1 MIERSILIAGRNG
14 QLASCL
20 HDLAALSGLPVVAL
34 GREELDLEVRG
45 GIDTMIA
52 SIAPCMIINAA
63 AYTAVDQ
70 AESEMGRA
78 FSINRDGAAALADI
92 AWQRNIP
99 FIHLSTDYV
108 FDGAK
113 REAYDEADVPAP
125 LNTYGASKL
134 AGEAAVLAAH
144 PLATIVRSSWIYS
157 PTGSNF
163 VRTMLRLAETRP
175 IVRVVCDQHGSPTLA
190 AELAA
195 ALLTIAEKSLTDD
208 RRTAAGIFHLAGQ
221 GSTSWHGFAAAIF
234 DGLSRRGMRPPTLEA
249 ITTEQYPCA
258 ARRPLNSRLD
268 SSKAERVFGIR
279 LPAWRH
285 SLETCLD
292 QLVGKGDTDA
302 EGNRPGWRQR
312 NAPISDHACGQQAVA
327 ADLRQADDLLPVID
341 ADAGGNPRDPGHHD
355 AGRPLPV

>member
-1 MIERSILIAGRNG
+1 MIERPILIAGRNG
-14 QLASCL
+14 QLGSCL
-20 HDLAALSGLPVVAL
+20 RDLAALSGLSAVAL
-34 GREELDLEVRG
+34 GREELDLEVRD
-45 GIDTMIA
+45 GIDRTVA

-63 AYTAVDQ
+63 AYTAVDR
-70 AESEMGRA
+70 AESEVGKA
-78 FSINRDGAAALADI
+78 FSVNRDGAAALADV

-99 FIHLSTDYV
+99 LVHLSTDYV

-113 REAYDEADVPAP
+113 SEAYDEADVPAP

-144 PLATIVRSSWIYS
+144 PLATVVRSSWIYS
-157 PTGSNF
+157 ATGSNF
-163 VRTMLRLAETRP
+163 VRTMLQLAETRP
-175 IVRVVCDQHGSPTLA
+175 IVRVVCDQHGSPTSA

-195 ALLTIAEKSLTDD
+195 ALLKIAERSITDD
-208 RRTAAGIFHLAGQ
+208 RRIAAGIFHVSGQ
-221 GSTSWHGFAAAIF
+221 GATSWHGFAEAIF
-234 DGLSRRGMRPPTLEA
+234 DGLSRRGVRPPALEA

-268 SSKAERVFGIR
+268 SSKVERVFGIR

-302 EGNRPGWRQR
+302 EGNCPGRRQR
-312 NAPISDHACGQQAVA
+312 NAALSDHACGQQAVA
-327 ADLRQADDLLPVID
+327 AHL
-341 ADAGGNPRDPGHHD
+341 
-355 AGRPLPV
+355 

>member
-1 MIERSILIAGRNG
+1 MIEQPILIAGRSG
-14 QLASCL
+14 QLGSCL
-20 HDLAALSGLPVVAL
+20 HDLAALSGVSAVAL
-34 GREELDLEVRG
+34 GREELDLEVREG
-45 GIDTMIA
+45 VDRTIA

-70 AESEMGRA
+70 AESEAGKA
-78 FSINRDGAAALADI
+78 FSINRDGAAALADV

-99 FIHLSTDYV
+99 FVHVSTDYV

-144 PLATIVRSSWIYS
+144 PLATVVRSSWIYS
-157 PTGSNF
+157 STGTNF
-163 VRTMLRLAETRP
+163 VRTMLRLAETHP
-175 IVRVVCDQHGSPTLA
+175 MVRVVCDQHGSPTSA

-195 ALLTIAEKSLTDD
+195 ALLKIAKRSLADD
-208 RRTAAGIFHLAGQ
+208 RRIAAGIFHVAGQ
-221 GSTSWHGFAAAIF
+221 GTTSWHGFAEAIF
-234 DGLSRRGMRPPTLEA
+234 DGLSRRGVRPPALEA

-285 SLETCLD
+285 SLESCLD

-312 NAPISDHACGQQAVA
+312 NSALPDHACGQQAVA
-327 ADLRQADDLLPVID
+327 AHL
-341 ADAGGNPRDPGHHD
+341 
-355 AGRPLPV
+355 

>member
-20 HDLAALSGLPVVAL
+20 RDLANLRGLPAVAL
-34 GREELDLEVRG
+34 GREELDLEVRE
-45 GIDTMIA
+45 GIDRMVA
-52 SIAPCMIINAA
+52 SVAPSMIINVA

-70 AESEMGRA
+70 AESETGKA

-99 FIHLSTDYV
+99 FVHLSTDYV

-113 REAYDEADVPAP
+113 HEAYDETDVPAP
-125 LNTYGASKL
+125 LNAYGASKL

-144 PLATIVRSSWIYS
+144 PLATVVRSSWIYS
-157 PTGSNF
+157 TIGSNF

-175 IVRVVCDQHGSPTLA
+175 IVKVICDQQGSPTSA
-190 AELAA
+190 VDLAA
-195 ALLTIAEKSLTDD
+195 ALLHIAERSLTDD
-208 RRTAAGIFHLAGQ
+208 RRTAAGIFHVTGQ
-221 GSTSWHGFAAAIF
+221 GTTTWHGFAEAIF
-234 DGLSRRGMRPPTLEA
+234 DGLSRRGRQPPKLEA

-258 ARRPLNSRLD
+258 ARRPRNSRLD

-279 LPAWRH
+279 LPAWLD

-292 QLVGKGDTDA
+292 QLVGEGDTDA

-312 NAPISDHACGQQAVA
+312 NAPLSDHARGQQAITA
-327 ADLRQADDLLPVID
+327 HL
-341 ADAGGNPRDPGHHD
+341 
-355 AGRPLPV
+355 

>member
-20 HDLAALSGLPVVAL
+20 RDLANLRGLPAVAL
-34 GREELDLEVRG
+34 GREELDLEVRE
-45 GIDTMIA
+45 GIDRMVA
-52 SIAPCMIINAA
+52 SVAPSMIINVA

-70 AESEMGRA
+70 AESETGKA

-99 FIHLSTDYV
+99 FVHLSTEYV

-113 REAYDEADVPAP
+113 HEAYDESDVPAP
-125 LNTYGASKL
+125 LNAYGASKL

-144 PLATIVRSSWIYS
+144 PLATVVRSSWIYS
-157 PTGSNF
+157 AIGSNF

-175 IVRVVCDQHGSPTLA
+175 IVKVVCDQQGSPTSA
-190 AELAA
+190 VDLAA
-195 ALLTIAEKSLTDD
+195 ALLHIAERSLTDD
-208 RRTAAGIFHLAGQ
+208 RRTAAGIFHVTGQ
-221 GSTSWHGFAAAIF
+221 GTTTWHGFAEAIF
-234 DGLSRRGMRPPTLEA
+234 DGLSRRGRQPPKLEA

-258 ARRPLNSRLD
+258 ARRPPNSRLD

-279 LPAWRH
+279 LPAWLD

-292 QLVGKGDTDA
+292 QLVGEGDTDA

-312 NAPISDHACGQQAVA
+312 NAPLSDHARGQQAIT
-327 ADLRQADDLLPVID
+327 ADL
-341 ADAGGNPRDPGHHD
+341 
-355 AGRPLPV
+355 

>member
-1 MIERSILIAGRNG
+1 MIDGPILIAGRNG
-14 QLASCL
+14 QLGSCL
-20 HDLAALSGLPVVAL
+20 RELAALRGLSAVAL
-34 GREELDLEVRG
+34 GREELDLEVRD
-45 GIDTMIA
+45 GIDRTVA
-52 SIAPCMIINAA
+52 SIAPSMIINAA
-63 AYTAVDQ
+63 AYTAVDG
-70 AESEMGRA
+70 AEAEVGKA
-78 FSINRDGAAALADI
+78 FSINRDGAAALADV

-99 FIHLSTDYV
+99 FVHLSTDYV

-144 PLATIVRSSWIYS
+144 PLATVVRSSWIYS
-157 PTGSNF
+157 ATGSNF
-163 VRTMLRLAETRP
+163 VRTMLQLAETRP
-175 IVRVVCDQHGSPTLA
+175 IVRVVCDQHGSPTSA

-195 ALLTIAEKSLTDD
+195 ALLKIAERSITDD
-208 RRTAAGIFHLAGQ
+208 RRIAAGIFHVSGQ
-221 GSTSWHGFAAAIF
+221 GTTSWHGFAEAIF
-234 DGLSRRGMRPPTLEA
+234 DGLSRRGVRPPALEA

-268 SSKAERVFGIR
+268 SSKVERVFGIR

-302 EGNRPGWRQR
+302 EGNCPGWRQR
-312 NAPISDHACGQQAVA
+312 NAALSDHACGEQAVA
-327 ADLRQADDLLPVID
+327 AHL
-341 ADAGGNPRDPGHHD
+341 
-355 AGRPLPV
+355 

>member
-1 MIERSILIAGRNG
+1 MIERPILIAGRNG
-14 QLASCL
+14 QLGSCL
-20 HDLAALSGLPVVAL
+20 SDLAVLRGLSAVAL
-34 GREELDLEVRG
+34 GREELDLEVRD
-45 GIDTMIA
+45 GIDRTVA

-63 AYTAVDQ
+63 AYTAVDG
-70 AESEMGRA
+70 AEAEVGKA
-78 FSINRDGAAALADI
+78 FGINRDGAAALADV

-99 FIHLSTDYV
+99 FVHLSTDYV

-144 PLATIVRSSWIYS
+144 PLATVVRSSWIYS
-157 PTGSNF
+157 AIGSNF

-175 IVRVVCDQHGSPTLA
+175 IVKVVCDQQGSPTSSVD
-190 AELAA
+190 LAA
-195 ALLTIAEKSLTDD
+195 ALLHIAERSLTDD
-208 RRTAAGIFHLAGQ
+208 RRTAAGIFHVTGQ
-221 GSTSWHGFAAAIF
+221 GTTTWHGFAEAIF
-234 DGLSRRGMRPPTLEA
+234 DGLSRRGRQPPKLEA

-258 ARRPLNSRLD
+258 ARRPPNSRLD

-302 EGNRPGWRQR
+302 EGNCPGGRQR
-312 NAPISDHACGQQAVA
+312 NAPLSDHARGEQAITA
-327 ADLRQADDLLPVID
+327 HL
-341 ADAGGNPRDPGHHD
+341 
-355 AGRPLPV
+355 

>member
-20 HDLAALSGLPVVAL
+20 RDLANLRGLPAVAL
-34 GREELDLEVRG
+34 GREELDLEVRE
-45 GIDTMIA
+45 GIDRMVA
-52 SIAPCMIINAA
+52 SVAPSMIINVA

-70 AESEMGRA
+70 AESEIGKA

-99 FIHLSTDYV
+99 FVHLSTDYV

-113 REAYDEADVPAP
+113 HEAYDETDVPAP
-125 LNTYGASKL
+125 LNAYGASKL

-144 PLATIVRSSWIYS
+144 PLATVVRSSWIYS
-157 PTGSNF
+157 AIGSNF

-175 IVRVVCDQHGSPTLA
+175 IVKVICDQQGSPTSA
-190 AELAA
+190 VDLAA
-195 ALLTIAEKSLTDD
+195 ALLHIAERSLTDD
-208 RRTAAGIFHLAGQ
+208 RRTAAGIFHVTGQ
-221 GSTSWHGFAAAIF
+221 GTTTWHGFAEAIF
-234 DGLSRRGMRPPTLEA
+234 DGLSRRGRQPPKLEA

-258 ARRPLNSRLD
+258 ARRPPNSRLD

-279 LPAWRH
+279 LPAWLD

-292 QLVGKGDTDA
+292 QLVGEGDTDA

-312 NAPISDHACGQQAVA
+312 NAPLSDHARGQQAITA
-327 ADLRQADDLLPVID
+327 HL
-341 ADAGGNPRDPGHHD
+341 
-355 AGRPLPV
+355 

>member
-1 MIERSILIAGRNG
+1 MIEQPILIVGRNG
-14 QLASCL
+14 QLGSCL
-20 HDLAALSGLPVVAL
+20 RDLAALRGLTAVAL
-34 GREELDLEVRG
+34 GREQLDLEIRD
-45 GIDTMIA
+45 GIDRTVA

-70 AESEMGRA
+70 AESEVGKA
-78 FSINRDGAAALADI
+78 FNINRDGAAALADV

-99 FIHLSTDYV
+99 FVHVSTDYV

-113 REAYDEADVPAP
+113 CEAYDETDVPAP
-125 LNTYGASKL
+125 LNAYGASKL

-144 PLATIVRSSWIYS
+144 PLATVVRSSWIYS
-157 PTGSNF
+157 STGSNF

-175 IVRVVCDQHGSPTLA
+175 VVRVVCDQHGSPTSA
-190 AELAA
+190 ADLAA
-195 ALLTIAEKSLTDD
+195 ALLKIAERPFTDD
-208 RRTAAGIFHLAGQ
+208 RRIAAGIFHVAGQ
-221 GSTSWHGFAAAIF
+221 GATSWHGFAEAIF
-234 DGLSRRGMRPPTLEA
+234 DGLSRRGVRPPALEA

-258 ARRPLNSRLD
+258 ARRPVNSRLD

-292 QLVGKGDTDA
+292 QLVGRGDTDA

-312 NAPISDHACGQQAVA
+312 NAALSDHTCGQQAVA
-327 ADLRQADDLLPVID
+327 AHL
-341 ADAGGNPRDPGHHD
+341 
-355 AGRPLPV
+355 

>member
-20 HDLAALSGLPVVAL
+20 RDLANLRGLPAVAL
-34 GREELDLEVRG
+34 GREELNLEVRE
-45 GIDTMIA
+45 GIDRMVA
-52 SIAPCMIINAA
+52 SVAPSMIINVA

-70 AESEMGRA
+70 AESETGKA

-99 FIHLSTDYV
+99 FVHLSTEYV

-113 REAYDEADVPAP
+113 HEAYDESDVPAP
-125 LNTYGASKL
+125 LNAYGASKL

-144 PLATIVRSSWIYS
+144 PLATVVRSSWIYS
-157 PTGSNF
+157 AIGSNF

-175 IVRVVCDQHGSPTLA
+175 IVKVVCDQQGSPTSA
-190 AELAA
+190 VDLAA
-195 ALLTIAEKSLTDD
+195 ALLHIAERSLTGD
-208 RRTAAGIFHLAGQ
+208 RRTAAGIFHVTGQ
-221 GSTSWHGFAAAIF
+221 GTTTWHGFAEAIF
-234 DGLSRRGMRPPTLEA
+234 DGLSRRGRQPPKLEA

-258 ARRPLNSRLD
+258 ARRPPNSRLD

-279 LPAWRH
+279 LPAWLD

-292 QLVGKGDTDA
+292 QLVGEGDTDA

-312 NAPISDHACGQQAVA
+312 NAPLSDHARGQQAIT
-327 ADLRQADDLLPVID
+327 ADL
-341 ADAGGNPRDPGHHD
+341 
-355 AGRPLPV
+355 

>member
-20 HDLAALSGLPVVAL
+20 RDLAALRGLPVVAL
-34 GREELDLEVRG
+34 GHEELDLEIRE
-45 GIDTMIA
+45 GIDRMIA

-70 AESEMGRA
+70 AESEVGRA

-99 FIHLSTDYV
+99 FVHLSTDYV

-144 PLATIVRSSWIYS
+144 PLATVVRSSWIYS
-157 PTGSNF
+157 PIGSNF
-163 VRTMLRLAETRP
+163 VRTLLRLAETRP
-175 IVRVVCDQHGSPTLA
+175 IVKVVCDQHGNPTSA

-195 ALLTIAEKSLTDD
+195 ALLQIAERSLTDD
-208 RRTAAGIFHLAGQ
+208 RRTAAGIFHLTGQ
-221 GSTSWHGFAAAIF
+221 GTTSWHGFAEAIF
-234 DGLSRRGMRPPTLEA
+234 DGLSRRGVRPPTLEA

-258 ARRPLNSRLD
+258 ARRPMNSRLD

-279 LPAWRH
+279 LPDWRH
-285 SLETCLD
+285 SLEACLD
-292 QLVGKGDTDA
+292 RLVGEGGTDA

-312 NAPISDHACGQQAVA
+312 NAALPDHPRGQQAA
-327 ADLRQADDLLPVID
+327 AAHL
-341 ADAGGNPRDPGHHD
+341 
-355 AGRPLPV
+355 